1 MYGTVYYGQIK
12 VNPDNGSP
20 VTTNRSDPVE
30 PASPLMRLGVWKNS
44 SNVDVAIKV
53 VSIDTSEKKSSS
65 QEKLEEKEK
74 EKEQKCEKDQ
84 RRAKQR

>member
-1 MYGTVYYGQIK
+1 M
-12 VNPDNGSP
+12 NPDNGSP
-20 VTTNRSDPVE
+20 VVTKRSEPVE
-30 PASPLMRLGVWKNS
+30 PASPLVRLGVWKNS

-65 QEKLEEKEK
+65 QEDSEEKEK
-74 EKEQKCEKDQ
+74 EKEQKCEKDK